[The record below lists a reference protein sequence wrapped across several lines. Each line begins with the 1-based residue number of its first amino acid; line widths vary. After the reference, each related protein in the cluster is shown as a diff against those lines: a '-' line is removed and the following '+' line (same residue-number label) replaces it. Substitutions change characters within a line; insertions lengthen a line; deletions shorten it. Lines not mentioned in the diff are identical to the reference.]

1 MNRPLALLLIAV
13 GLVVY
18 GIYRALYVPALLAAP
33 PAPALLVGFVLQAL
47 FGIVAGIGVALG
59 ARWSALLIVLVGAA
73 TVLTVFVEAF
83 VLGIVAYLRALL
95 EILVA
100 VAASLLLAAYVRRA
114 AA

>member
-1 MNRPLALLLIAV
+1 MNRSPASLLIAV

-18 GIYRALYVPALLAAP
+18 GVYRALYVPALLEAP

-47 FGIVAGIGVALG
+47 FGILAGVGVALG
-59 ARWSALLIVLVGAA
+59 ASWSPLLIVLLGVATVA
-73 TVLTVFVEAF
+73 TVLVEAF

-100 VAASLLLAAYVRRA
+100 LVASLLLAAYVRRA
-114 AA
+114 AS